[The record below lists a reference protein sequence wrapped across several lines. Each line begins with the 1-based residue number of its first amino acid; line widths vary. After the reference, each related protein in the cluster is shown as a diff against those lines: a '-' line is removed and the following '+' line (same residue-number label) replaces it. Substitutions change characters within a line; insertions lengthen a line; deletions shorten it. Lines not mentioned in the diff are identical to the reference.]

1 VRTGLWP
8 RAPGLGLT
16 LIALVGCGRDPE
28 IGSCRDSIGG
38 MWRDAQGRRWA
49 VMDHGPRVE
58 AFPDW
63 PDTAP
68 PPGAPTDLEI
78 APRVIDLNRVGGE
91 LSGAVH
97 RRFMKGADGCDPS
110 VPIRVRACRGKT
122 LELELADPPA
132 PTGFSPCEIPL
143 IAPPMPQ
150 TWTRERPL

>member
-1 VRTGLWP
+1 MR
-8 RAPGLGLT
+8 
-16 LIALVGCGRDPE
+16 ALVLVALAACGREPE
-28 IGSCRDSIGG
+28 LASCKDSIGG

-68 PPGAPTDLEI
+68 PPGAPPDLEI
-78 APRVIDLNRVGGE
+78 APRAIDLNRTGDQ

-97 RRFMKGADGCDPS
+97 RRFMKGADGCDPA

-132 PTGFSPCEIPL
+132 PTSFAPCVMPNIP
-143 IAPPMPQ
+143 PPAVT
-150 TWTRERPL
+150 TWTWERSGP